1 MIAGLKRWVA
11 MPGCGRLLLAIGLL
25 AGCAQQP
32 AEKFGQ
38 AETLVA
44 TFLDICG
51 TLDDGAIAT
60 RSRAFG
66 FAAQPAGPPA
76 PYKRLD
82 ETERV
87 YVRAAGPSRSM
98 LRWSA
103 RDGECSLA
111 ATDADPQSVTTE
123 LKAAGARIDAAPVP
137 VGLAQ
142 PNSGARIAVAYREP
156 SRLVFMGVN
165 ERQGPKPLVV
175 LVARAE
181 AIPPPAQAPGKR

>member
-1 MIAGLKRWVA
+1 
-11 MPGCGRLLLAIGLL
+11 MPGRVRLLWVFGLL

-32 AEKFGQ
+32 ADKFGQ
-38 AETLVA
+38 AAPRAETLVA
-44 TFLDICG
+44 TFLDLCG
-51 TLDDGAIAT
+51 RLDEPTIAA
-60 RSRAFG
+60 RSRALG

-76 PYKRLD
+76 PFKRLD

-111 ATDADPQSVTTE
+111 ANDADPQSVTTE
-123 LKAAGARIDAAPVP
+123 LKAAGQRIDAAPVP
-137 VGLAQ
+137 VGGTQ
-142 PNSGARIAVAYREP
+142 PNGARIAVAYREP

-181 AIPPPAQAPGKR
+181 AIPPPAQGPAKR